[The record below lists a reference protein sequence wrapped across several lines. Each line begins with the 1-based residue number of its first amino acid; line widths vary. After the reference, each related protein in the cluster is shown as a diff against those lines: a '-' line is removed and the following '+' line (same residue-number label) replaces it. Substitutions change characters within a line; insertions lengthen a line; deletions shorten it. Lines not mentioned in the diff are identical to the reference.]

1 MGLPYFE
8 RTEAIVLADL
18 TGLSHCRLF
27 YPILGI
33 IKESLMK
40 DRQKTCAHLP
50 CGCVVPPDEKFC
62 SESCRDAGSGEVEIE
77 CECGH
82 ATCTMAGEDEL
93 IA

>member
-1 MGLPYFE
+1 M
-8 RTEAIVLADL
+8 R
-18 TGLSHCRLF
+18 
-27 YPILGI
+27 I

-40 DRQKTCAHLP
+40 DRQKTCAHPP
-50 CGCVVPPDEKFC
+50 CGCVVAPDEKYC